1 MGALSQ
7 RNQLI
12 QQMKG
17 EEAYKDLSPAEL
29 EAKADQLI
37 LQQLMYECAT
47 ATASGMATHGAGTLM
62 AGLNQWEAERNDFDA
77 AEQENRAD
85 VQNQTSEEADPSPPQ
100 YKTFTEEEV
109 EEYAFGAIQ
118 GSPKADG
125 VMLGRY
131 EKNSDN
137 SYDKKAIDYGFQHF
151 YFDKW
156 DELVGIYGKEQLWRI
171 NEKFLDIQTSSG
183 RDMYFSHDP
192 LGNYAPDSFFARE
205 LQYMRDSKYDFKR
218 EGELWHGIR

>member
-1 MGALSQ
+1 MYDSAL
-7 RNQLI
+7 
-12 QQMKG
+12 
-17 EEAYKDLSPAEL
+17 
-29 EAKADQLI
+29 
-37 LQQLMYECAT
+37 

-77 AEQENRAD
+77 AEQENRSD

-109 EEYAFGAIQ
+109 EEYAFAAIQ

-131 EKNSDN
+131 EVGSEH
-137 SYDKKAIDYGFQHF
+137 SYDKQAVKYNCQYF
-151 YFDKW
+151 YLDKW
-156 DELVGIYGKEQLWRI
+156 NELVKIYGEEQLWRI

-183 RDMYFSHDP
+183 RDIYFSHDP
-192 LGNYAPDSFFARE
+192 FAKYKPNSGYDRE
-205 LQYMRDSKYDFKR
+205 LIYMRKNKYAFEQ
-218 EGELWHGIR
+218 EGERWHGIR